1 MSPFQQKQNRVGV
14 EAIRQLVEHL
24 EWDPLL
30 GGHVIRKRKW
40 MMERWEAVMTMVVE
54 REETKDEEEGEDED
68 KVEALTKHEEDHNQ
82 EEVHKCSS
90 YVQKCTQ

>member
-1 MSPFQQKQNRVGV
+1 
-14 EAIRQLVEHL
+14 
-24 EWDPLL
+24 
-30 GGHVIRKRKW
+30 
-40 MMERWEAVMTMVVE
+40 MTMVVE

-68 KVEALTKHEEDHNQ
+68 KDEALTKHEKDHNK